1 MERVIGQ
8 QRRPAGASRGDE
20 GLSELSEGM
29 FRLRKG
35 LIDQFSRVEREIAR
49 RKVKPVSGLDADDVD
64 QIMLRMGLLRDELDS
79 ALLRLEEQVHL
90 SAERVLRAV
99 QNQKPRSHFQGYI
112 TERLGIDDGIAEEFF
127 QGLTPFNLRRKYSEL
142 SLRLRSEEVDPFGF
156 DPVFESFVRPV
167 MDFLYTTYWRVET
180 YGMSHIP
187 REGPALLVG
196 NHSGSLPYDAGM
208 LKFAVQREH
217 PSPRQLRFMV
227 EDFLFHFPFLG
238 ALMNRYGGVRASQ
251 ENAESLLARQLPV
264 VVFPEGVKGL
274 GKLYRDKYHL
284 ARFGRGGFVRLCLRT
299 RAPLIPVA
307 FIGPEEIHPMI
318 FRETKLASLLGLPYI
333 PVTPTFP
340 LLGPLGLIPLPSKW
354 SIYILPAVD
363 FSSYGPG
370 AENDRVLVYK
380 MSRMVK
386 EQIQDTIVDK
396 LKQRRSIWFG

>member
-1 MERVIGQ
+1 MMVGLDQ
-8 QRRPAGASRGDE
+8 AQSHSGGPVGDE

-35 LIDQFSRVEREIAR
+35 LLDQFSRVEREIAR
-49 RKVKPVSGLDADDVD
+49 RKSKPAAGLDAQEVD
-64 QIMLRMGLLRDELDS
+64 HVMMRLNLLRDELDN

-90 SAERVLRAV
+90 SADRILRAIR
-99 QNQKPRSHFQGYI
+99 QEKPKSNLPRYI
-112 TERLGIDDGIAEEFF
+112 SERLGIDDGIAEEFF
-127 QGLTPFNLRRKYSEL
+127 QGLTPFNLRRKYNEL

-156 DPVFESFVRPV
+156 DPVFESFVRPI
-167 MDFLYTTYWRVET
+167 MEFLYTKYWRVET

-238 ALMNRYGGVRASQ
+238 TLMNRYGGVRASQ
-251 ENAESLLARQLPV
+251 ENAESLLSRQLPV

-299 RAPLIPVA
+299 RAPLVPVA
-307 FIGPEEIHPMI
+307 FIGPEEIHPML
-318 FRETKLASLLGLPYI
+318 FRETKLAGILGLPYI

-354 SIYILPAVD
+354 TIHILPSID